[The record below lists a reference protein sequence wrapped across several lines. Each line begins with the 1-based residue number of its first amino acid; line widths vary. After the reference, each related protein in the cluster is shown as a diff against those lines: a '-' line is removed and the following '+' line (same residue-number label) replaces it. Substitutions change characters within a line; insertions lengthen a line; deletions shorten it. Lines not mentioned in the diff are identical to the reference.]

1 MMTVLHPQFIKDTAG
16 QNLVILPQSEFDD
29 LLLELEDLDD
39 VKDYKIAKSKDDS
52 ERIPMIDAFRM
63 IEDIRKE

>member
-29 LLLELEDLDD
+29 LLLELEDLED
-39 VKDYKIAKSKDDS
+39 VKDYKIAKSKDDG

-63 IEDIRKE
+63 IEDIRKK

>member
-29 LLLELEDLDD
+29 LLLELEDLED

-63 IEDIRKE
+63 IEDIRKT

>member
-63 IEDIRKE
+63 IEDIRKK

>member
-29 LLLELEDLDD
+29 LLLELEDLED

-63 IEDIRKE
+63 IEDIRKK

>member
-52 ERIPMIDAFRM
+52 ERIPMINAFRM
-63 IEDIRKE
+63 IEDIRKK